1 MHVAVG
7 FMPAFKYRQKNF
19 LIVLER
25 GHKAH
30 GYVSAGEASKIP
42 TGGPP
47 MTTRLSVTGDLLIW
61 TGLVTDRRYSAVVTT
76 VRNYLGHHTSAS
88 SSSTR
93 YSLILIAF
101 EKPAIF
107 FTSSRSRGMRPARSS
122 SPIAMAKR
130 VHVSLLSQL
139 GDPGSVLEPAPSS
152 SHNRSPAA
160 SIPMGETATS

>member
-47 MTTRLSVTGDLLIW
+47 MMTRLSVTVGKGAAPL
-61 TGLVTDRRYSAVVTT
+61 TVAAVYDRRYFVD
-76 VRNYLGHHTSAS
+76 
-88 SSSTR
+88 
-93 YSLILIAF
+93 
-101 EKPAIF
+101 
-107 FTSSRSRGMRPARSS
+107 SRKNRRS
-122 SPIAMAKR
+122 
-130 VHVSLLSQL
+130 
-139 GDPGSVLEPAPSS
+139 
-152 SHNRSPAA
+152 
-160 SIPMGETATS
+160 